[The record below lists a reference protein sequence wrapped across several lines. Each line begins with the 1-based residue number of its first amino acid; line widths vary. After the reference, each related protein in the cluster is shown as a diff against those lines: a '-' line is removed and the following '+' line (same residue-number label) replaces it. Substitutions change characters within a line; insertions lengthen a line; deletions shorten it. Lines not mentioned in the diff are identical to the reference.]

1 MQSLLLLLPSC
12 QADLAGAGA
21 CRADVKKAMH
31 TDVSPNP
38 AWPGPGDKWGYTSNW
53 GACSGMAPGT
63 PSMVDFYRY
72 IAPKLKRT
80 VVFNG
85 DTDPCVSYEGTRTAL
100 ESITSPTAHR
110 GLGNADF
117 IELPGGSY
125 RPWFYNT
132 TVATD
137 SFMHEKPLLFGPA
150 LSFAD
155 AGVLFGGHCVD
166 YSHNLS
172 FITVHGSGHM
182 VPQFRPQAALH
193 MLSTVLKGG
202 SFAPQLVPDAQ
213 LAAMTDSAF
222 ESYLDKWTTSAF
234 AAGA

>member
-1 MQSLLLLLPSC
+1 
-12 QADLAGAGA
+12 
-21 CRADVKKAMH
+21 
-31 TDVSPNP
+31 
-38 AWPGPGDKWGYTSNW
+38 
-53 GACSGMAPGT
+53 MAPGT